1 MEICI
6 PHAVLKLKRNVPWM
20 NRAIADAMKQR
31 NILFHAAKRS
41 DRPLDSAK
49 YNLKR
54 NEVTTML
61 RNSKQSF
68 FDRLNSAD
76 AKSFWKSMKLLNN
89 QQSSAY

>member
-1 MEICI
+1 
-6 PHAVLKLKRNVPWM
+6 M

-41 DRPLDSAK
+41 GRPLDRAK

-68 FDRLNSAD
+68 FD
-76 AKSFWKSMKLLNN
+76 
-89 QQSSAY
+89 

>member
-31 NILFHAAKRS
+31 NVLFHAAKCS
-41 DRPLDSAK
+41 GRPLDRAMGK

-68 FDRLNSAD
+68 FDRLNSH
-76 AKSFWKSMKLLNN
+76 
-89 QQSSAY
+89 Y